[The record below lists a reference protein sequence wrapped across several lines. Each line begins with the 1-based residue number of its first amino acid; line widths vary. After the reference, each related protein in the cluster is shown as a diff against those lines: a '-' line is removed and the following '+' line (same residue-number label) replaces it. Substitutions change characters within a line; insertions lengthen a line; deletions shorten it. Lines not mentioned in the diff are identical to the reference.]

1 MLQVY
6 ADKNGPI
13 LGKKPDPNMRI
24 KVEAKKLSLSHMR
37 IKLTNQGL
45 NPSKNGNTTS
55 IYMTNAEPPTPFQ
68 HACSLY
74 I

>member
-24 KVEAKKLSLSHMR
+24 KVEAENLSLSHMR
-37 IKLTNQGL
+37 IKLANQGS
-45 NPSKNGNTTS
+45 NPCKKW
-55 IYMTNAEPPTPFQ
+55 Q
-68 HACSLY
+68 HNINLHDKR
-74 I
+74 